1 MKRLLI
7 LCIGLLFFI
16 PIQLN
21 ARKYFCEIKGTNKAL
36 SAGLKI
42 VFDFGESP
50 VYSIW
55 NGLKSQQK
63 MVDENG
69 KEIDFNSMVDA
80 ANYMSEKGWNF
91 QQAYTSF
98 YEGNVIHHW
107 IFYKEA
113 DSQEEA
119 GKGIITKE
127 RSVMILPKKD
137 LKLSRVL
144 YTIFR

>member
-1 MKRLLI
+1 MKRLMI

-63 MVDENG
+63 MVDKNG

-98 YEGNVIHHW
+98 YEEGNVIHHW

-119 GKGIITKE
+119 GKGIMTKE
-127 RSVMILPKKD
+127 TYKQKQWSGRN
-137 LKLSRVL
+137 
-144 YTIFR
+144 

>member
-1 MKRLLI
+1 MERFEK
-7 LCIGLLFFI
+7 
-16 PIQLN
+16 
-21 ARKYFCEIKGTNKAL
+21 
-36 SAGLKI
+36 SA
-42 VFDFGESP
+42 E
-50 VYSIW
+50 
-55 NGLKSQQK
+55 

-119 GKGIITKE
+119 GKGIMTKE
-127 RSVMILPKKD
+127 TYKQKQWSGRN
-137 LKLSRVL
+137 
-144 YTIFR
+144 

>member
-1 MKRLLI
+1 MQENIFVRL
-7 LCIGLLFFI
+7 
-16 PIQLN
+16 
-21 ARKYFCEIKGTNKAL
+21 K
-36 SAGLKI
+36 AGLKI
-42 VFDFGESP
+42 VFDFGESS

-119 GKGIITKE
+119 GKE
-127 RSVMILPKKD
+127 L
-137 LKLSRVL
+137 
-144 YTIFR
+144 

>member
-1 MKRLLI
+1 MKRLMI
-7 LCIGLLFFI
+7 LCIGLLVFI

-21 ARKYFCEIKGTNKAL
+21 ARKYFCEIKGTNKTL

-55 NGLKSQQK
+55 SGLKSQQK

-113 DSQEEA
+113 DSKEEA
-119 GKGIITKE
+119 GKGIITKGTY
-127 RSVMILPKKD
+127 KQK
-137 LKLSRVL
+137 
-144 YTIFR
+144 

>member
-1 MKRLLI
+1 MRRLIFSCLGF
-7 LCIGLLFFI
+7 LCFI
-16 PIQLN
+16 PVQLE
-21 ARKYFCEIKGTNKAL
+21 ARKYFCEIKGTSKTL
-36 SAGLKI
+36 SASLKI

-55 NGLKSQQK
+55 NGLKSKQK
-63 MVDENG
+63 LVDEKG

-113 DSQEEA
+113 DSREEA
-119 GKGIITKE
+119 GTGIMTKE
-127 RSVMILPKKD
+127 TYKEK
-137 LKLSRVL
+137 
-144 YTIFR
+144 

>member
-36 SAGLKI
+36 SAGMRI
-42 VFDFGESP
+42 VFDLGESP

-119 GKGIITKE
+119 GKGIMTKE
-127 RSVMILPKKD
+127 TYKQKQWSGRN
-137 LKLSRVL
+137 
-144 YTIFR
+144 

>member
-1 MKRLLI
+1 MLRIIRIKIMKRLMI

-119 GKGIITKE
+119 GKGIMTKE
-127 RSVMILPKKD
+127 TYKQKQWSGRN
-137 LKLSRVL
+137 
-144 YTIFR
+144 

>member
-1 MKRLLI
+1 MKRLI
-7 LCIGLLFFI
+7 FLCLGFLCFI
-16 PIQLN
+16 PVQLE
-21 ARKYFCEIKGTNKAL
+21 ARKYFCEIKGTSKTL

-55 NGLKSQQK
+55 NGLKGKQK
-63 MVDENG
+63 LVDENG

-98 YEGNVIHHW
+98 YEGYVIHHW
-107 IFYKEA
+107 IFYMEA
-113 DSQEEA
+113 DSREEA
-119 GKGIITKE
+119 GTGIMTKE
-127 RSVMILPKKD
+127 TYKQK
-137 LKLSRVL
+137 
-144 YTIFR
+144 

>member
-1 MKRLLI
+1 MKRLMI

-21 ARKYFCEIKGTNKAL
+21 ARKYFCEIKGTNKTL

-63 MVDENG
+63 MVECNTSL
-69 KEIDFNSMVDA
+69 DF
-80 ANYMSEKGWNF
+80 
-91 QQAYTSF
+91 
-98 YEGNVIHHW
+98 
-107 IFYKEA
+107 
-113 DSQEEA
+113 
-119 GKGIITKE
+119 
-127 RSVMILPKKD
+127 L
-137 LKLSRVL
+137 
-144 YTIFR
+144 

>member
-1 MKRLLI
+1 MKRLMI

-50 VYSIW
+50 VYSIL

-63 MVDENG
+63 MVDKNG

-98 YEGNVIHHW
+98 YEEGNVIHHW

-119 GKGIITKE
+119 GKGIMTKE
-127 RSVMILPKKD
+127 TYKQKQWSGRN
-137 LKLSRVL
+137 
-144 YTIFR
+144 

>member
-1 MKRLLI
+1 MKRLI
-7 LCIGLLFFI
+7 FLCLGFLCFI
-16 PIQLN
+16 PVQLE
-21 ARKYFCEIKGTNKAL
+21 ARKYFCEIKGTSKTL

-55 NGLKSQQK
+55 NGLKGKQK
-63 MVDENG
+63 LVDENG

-98 YEGNVIHHW
+98 YEVYVIHHW

-113 DSQEEA
+113 DSREEA
-119 GKGIITKE
+119 GTGIMTKE
-127 RSVMILPKKD
+127 TYKQK
-137 LKLSRVL
+137 
-144 YTIFR
+144 

>member
-21 ARKYFCEIKGTNKAL
+21 ARKYFCEIKAL

-119 GKGIITKE
+119 GKGIMTKE
-127 RSVMILPKKD
+127 TYKQKQWSGRN
-137 LKLSRVL
+137 
-144 YTIFR
+144 